1 MVRWILIMDVYDF
14 RNDEDTVDMTNSEVR
29 GTRIAHFLT
38 GFLLGGVV
46 VFLSI
51 LIIGSWLGL

>member
-1 MVRWILIMDVYDF
+1 MDFNMDVYDF
-14 RNDEDTVDMTNSEVR
+14 RTDEDMADMTNSEVR

-46 VFLSI
+46 VFFFI
-51 LIIGSWLGL
+51 LIVGTYLGL

>member
-1 MVRWILIMDVYDF
+1 MDVYDF

>member
-1 MVRWILIMDVYDF
+1 MDVYDF
-14 RNDEDTVDMTNSEVR
+14 RNDEDPVDITHFELKA
-29 GTRIAHFLT
+29 TRIAHFLT

-46 VFLSI
+46 VFFGI